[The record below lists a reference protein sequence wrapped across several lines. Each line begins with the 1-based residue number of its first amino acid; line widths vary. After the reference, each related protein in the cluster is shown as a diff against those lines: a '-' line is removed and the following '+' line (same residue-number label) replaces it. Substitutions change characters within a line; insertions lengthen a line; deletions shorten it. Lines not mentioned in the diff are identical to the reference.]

1 MYFSIEA
8 KSYVTLTMKA
18 LPNTKGKAMTKVF
31 LVLLSLITSLN
42 LNAEIVLSGPVLKE
56 GIRQIVGQVLEARE
70 MKDYSVKVTEMFF
83 ETGPLGYDVRLTS
96 WDGLQL
102 YLFADITINNKT
114 KGRLLFILSDSD
126 VYKQSLKHS
135 DPQIHSANLVRYDPI
150 LGTKIYDSKN
160 DRHNLLVL
168 LPVGYEKE
176 NYQNIVLMPPSVES
190 FDDYVDFQNEHSS
203 RDY

>member
-1 MYFSIEA
+1 MI
-8 KSYVTLTMKA
+8 
-18 LPNTKGKAMTKVF
+18 KVF
-31 LVLLSLITSLN
+31 LVLFSLFISLN
-42 LNAEIVLSGPVLKE
+42 LKAEIILSGPVLRE
-56 GIRQIVGQVLEARE
+56 GVRQIVGQVLVATE
-70 MKDYSVKVTEMFF
+70 MKDYSVEVTDLFF

-96 WDGLQL
+96 WDGSQL

-135 DPQIHSANLVRYDPI
+135 DPQIHSANLVKYDPI